1 MASKRREFSRI
12 FLLCLFV
19 STTLAINFLH
29 TETTVSSNDNC
40 PACHFQNSSIATQQV
55 YTFFIPQ
62 PAISGILKKFE
73 FFHYTY
79 LYVIDPN
86 SRAPPKI

>member
-1 MASKRREFSRI
+1 MRYGKIISLSLLI
-12 FLLCLFV
+12 PFLFITLF
-19 STTLAINFLH
+19 INFLH

-40 PACHFQNSSIATQQV
+40 PACHFQNTSITTQQIN
-55 YTFFIPQ
+55 TFFIPQ
-62 PAISGILKKFE
+62 PAISGILKTLE

-79 LYVIDPN
+79 LYIIDPN